1 MTWDNFSQFL
11 GEILTIGGGG
21 AVIAYGIF
29 SLVGKKWLEKVFSEK
44 LEEFKH
50 KQDLQ
55 MEQYR
60 FEINTLYNRILKI
73 HDKEFDVLPTLWNK
87 LQCASREALIFTS
100 PYREYPDL
108 NHMSNKQI
116 EESLA
121 KVNFSESQKSSI
133 KQAADKLKAYE
144 DQIFWVNYNKT
155 AKLVDDLHEYIL
167 INKIFLNDELFTSV
181 NQIDKILR
189 DSLIELSVL
198 KEAGEPIRR
207 YKIFKNIRENLPKI
221 ENKIGMQIQQR
232 LHYND
237 TN

>member
-1 MTWDNFSQFL
+1 
-11 GEILTIGGGG
+11 
-21 AVIAYGIF
+21 
-29 SLVGKKWLEKVFSEK
+29 
-44 LEEFKH
+44 
-50 KQDLQ
+50 